1 MADNGPD
8 GRSAFRASYVRL
20 NARWPAPAETITLNS
35 DFGSTAVHLSGPPD
49 APALV
54 LLPAYQ
60 ASAAEWIA
68 LARSL
73 NGAFRIVAVD
83 LIGDAGDSTAGSR
96 AIATPDDM
104 VAWLDSVLDGLG
116 LATAQLAGHS
126 YGAWIAHE
134 YTLRRPDRV
143 DKLILLDPTMVFG
156 PLVPGYLLRAMPFI
170 LKPTAGK
177 RRWLI
182 RWETRKVE
190 LDPDWLAMTAAAAEV
205 FAGAPTVPTKIPGK
219 AVLAQLK
226 TPTLVILAEKSRVH
240 PARRVAGRAAKQLPA
255 GDVQMI
261 LGASH
266 YGLPITHAAEIA
278 ALLTAGP
285 THP

>member
-20 NARWPAPAETITLNS
+20 NARWPAPADTITLNS

-143 DKLILLDPTMVFG
+143 DKLI
-156 PLVPGYLLRAMPFI
+156 PGYLLRAMPFI